1 MPPRFAHRELL
12 LAKVDDEDGV
22 RLTLHVGDA
31 PKIFLQLLELGPHG
45 DPFLGRKQLQLAL
58 LVQPPQLVEPV
69 DAARDR
75 APIGEQSSEPAVV
88 DVRHADA
95 LRLFLDGGL
104 RLFLRAHEQD
114 GAISLGE
121 VAREGVRF
129 LQQLEGLLQVDD
141 VDAAALRA
149 PRAAPCEGRR

>member
-1 MPPRFAHRELL
+1 M
-12 LAKVDDEDGV
+12 
-22 RLTLHVGDA
+22 
-31 PKIFLQLLELGPHG
+31 
-45 DPFLGRKQLQLAL
+45 
-58 LVQPPQLVEPV
+58 
-69 DAARDR
+69 
-75 APIGEQSSEPAVV
+75 V

-129 LQQLEGLLQVDD
+129 LQELEGLLQVDD
-141 VDAAALRA
+141 VDAAALREDE
-149 PRAAPCEGRR
+149 AAHLGIPASRLMAEVDPGLQQLAHGDDGHSRFLSVGVSAAGGARVEPASVERRHPHPC